1 MALDERF
8 NARKYLEYKLMM
20 GFDERYAITRPVGD
34 WKSIPTLYI
43 EDIKPEP
50 VVQQPEIKRRASF
63 YPNYRRTEGGKK
75 DSYPVDA
82 AARRNSLTKKPTGNQ
97 IYIE

>member
-1 MALDERF
+1 MTPTFLNRCQDLSTIKKEAKADLMALDERF

-50 VVQQPEIKRRASF
+50 VVQ
-63 YPNYRRTEGGKK
+63 
-75 DSYPVDA
+75 
-82 AARRNSLTKKPTGNQ
+82 
-97 IYIE
+97 